1 MTAHNWWSLV
11 IRGLLA
17 FAVGV
22 IAIGWPGITLAALV
36 LLFGAYALLDGVVS
50 IIGAW
55 RAARAHDRWAGLAVE
70 GIAGIAAAATTVS
83 WPAITAFVL
92 VGIISACAL
101 ITGNFRDHVRHTP
114 APADSRRMAVG
125 AQRGPIRPVRTL
137 RLFLS
142 TCRSACNRSDHWN
155 LLTGLRDAFHRTG
168 FPAACPE
175 PNVVCKVP
183 HWGTRPLRGF
193 EYGKRQRSPP

>member
-1 MTAHNWWSLV
+1 MTTRNWGSLV

-70 GIAGIAAAATTVS
+70 GIAGIAAAATTVL

-92 VGIISACAL
+92 VGIISAWAL
-101 ITGNFRDHVRHTP
+101 ITGIFEIKAAIRLRREIRGEWLLALSGVLSVLFGLFIFFFPLAGALAIALTIGIYSLAFGVLFITLGFRLSCP
-114 APADSRRMAVG
+114 A
-125 AQRGPIRPVRTL
+125 
-137 RLFLS
+137 
-142 TCRSACNRSDHWN
+142 
-155 LLTGLRDAFHRTG
+155 
-168 FPAACPE
+168 
-175 PNVVCKVP
+175 PNVVRKFPIGIPV
-183 HWGTRPLRGF
+183 R
-193 EYGKRQRSPP
+193 